1 MILSV
6 RVVEQISLSHEG
18 TMETFIYRNGYLRT
32 SSRKFTMDM
41 KACKGR
47 LLDEVRQR
55 GTYLCV
61 SVTDDPPSRARAP
74 YLLRWCGDHLGV
86 VA

>member
-1 MILSV
+1 MPLPPLRALASSSTAVILSV

-55 GTYLCV
+55 GTC
-61 SVTDDPPSRARAP
+61 A
-74 YLLRWCGDHLGV
+74 
-86 VA
+86 